1 MPHGTQLAGR
11 NPTSFRT
18 LFQGD
23 NCRENHKKQHNKTT
37 MKTLLKMVMLVVAA
51 VSASAKEL
59 MGTRPLIKCANTY
72 DAAVGT
78 NFESVRRTN
87 DAAITARHL
96 LWKKGSAD
104 TGVALNGVAD
114 VPLGTIDNTE
124 TSTGIGNTVLLLGKG
139 PTKKM
144 VASEAITAGEQV
156 FTAANG
162 KVQDLPGSTATVYL
176 VGTALTA
183 AGADGD
189 IIEVADCLPVKT
201 VIA

>member
-1 MPHGTQLAGR
+1 
-11 NPTSFRT
+11 
-18 LFQGD
+18 
-23 NCRENHKKQHNKTT
+23 
-37 MKTLLKMVMLVVAA
+37 MKTLLKMLMLVVAA

-72 DAAVGT
+72 DAATEVNERT
-78 NFESVRRTN
+78 VTRTN
-87 DAAITARHL
+87 DAAVSARHL
-96 LWKKGSAD
+96 LWQQGSTD
-104 TGVALNGVAD
+104 GGVALGAANA

-124 TSTGIGNTVLLLGKG
+124 SSTGVRQTILLLGKG

-144 VASEAITAGEQV
+144 VANEAITAGEQV

-162 KVQDLPGSTATVYL
+162 KVQDLPGSTATVYC

-189 IIEVADCLPVKT
+189 IIEVADCVPFKT